1 MTTHEKKEFTL
12 SRSPPPRYPLEI
24 DSVRSERFHLSSL
37 LFPRR
42 RRPHDGFPNCTKGK
56 VPIKFKKWRKGWP
69 VLLLQTR
76 VAVESGILDLSLSS
90 SWTMGCRQTKGFFEF
105 SITIRQRLS
114 PSRSQYLCARSNF
127 RRQVRNSTEKQK
139 AMGNRVLF
147 VDCALS
153 SQSTCDGIAHK
164 TRFLF
169 DRRSE
174 NFNFDAPGLV
184 HYFPFKKSTKNFSHQ
199 NFSTSCSYSH
209 QWRNTTCNSAF
220 ICECTRERRKDKHYR
235 VPLTHW

>member
-1 MTTHEKKEFTL
+1 MTTHEKKELTL
-12 SRSPPPRYPLEI
+12 SRSPPRYPIEI

-76 VAVESGILDLSLSS
+76 VAVESGILDLSLFLLDNGLSANK
-90 SWTMGCRQTKGFFEF
+90 RFFEF
-105 SITIRQRLS
+105 SITIRQRLF

-127 RRQVRNSTEKQK
+127 RRQVRNSTEKQRT
-139 AMGNRVLF
+139 MGNRVLF

-153 SQSTCDGIAHK
+153 SPLNPPATASHK
-164 TRFLF
+164 TRFLSLLF

-184 HYFPFKKSTKNFSHQ
+184 HYFP
-199 NFSTSCSYSH
+199 
-209 QWRNTTCNSAF
+209 
-220 ICECTRERRKDKHYR
+220 
-235 VPLTHW
+235 

>member
-1 MTTHEKKEFTL
+1 MKKKNSL
-12 SRSPPPRYPLEI
+12 SLDPPPPRYPIEI

-105 SITIRQRLS
+105 SITLRQRLF

-147 VDCALS
+147 VDCVPSPLNPPAMASHTRRAS
-153 SQSTCDGIAHK
+153 SPSSLIARARISISKHRGWY
-164 TRFLF
+164 TT
-169 DRRSE
+169 
-174 NFNFDAPGLV
+174 
-184 HYFPFKKSTKNFSHQ
+184 FP
-199 NFSTSCSYSH
+199 
-209 QWRNTTCNSAF
+209 
-220 ICECTRERRKDKHYR
+220 
-235 VPLTHW
+235 